1 MATKGLI
8 SFFGSPTPKEILKR
22 NELSNTSEGNN
33 SSAEELAQAKE
44 LDNKAQEAG
53 VFLISNIDGKKITK
67 RQLIGIENLAGDKER
82 LQTKIDAATTLSSAA
97 AVGSGLVTTLA
108 ASGVGMPVA
117 ALLAG
122 ALLVLNKM
130 LDLYKNNLILRLLM
144 QDAIFIIMDCYLL
157 FSLIEKSY
165 DIIGFYNDPK
175 NTCDFSQDKIPKGME
190 KKVEYGDFGD
200 IIIPEPKQ
208 LVAQQAMTSGE
219 FIDVA
224 KQNKT
229 KDQLDEI
236 QNKTTNVRKYQIN
249 QIMQA
254 QLKYQI
260 EKLINTLLSIME
272 TKTLKILAQDPSLQ
286 SNAFGILLL
295 AEQDKRKEE
304 SYLSFSKFDR
314 NYNRRLG
321 AALYI
326 TQIINSLTVIN
337 SYIVLLKSNLDTL
350 LKKFEI
356 LANETYII
364 IWRAILCTIEYNSY
378 IKPNTQEV
386 IKMAQS
392 DVRTVDPK
400 QLIKAIEFVETIG
413 QNAEAEASAGG
424 SGRSYVRPRIKRKT
438 ERRIKKKSKRR
449 GTKSHRRRQKK
460 SKRRT

>member
-33 SSAEELAQAKE
+33 SSAEELAQAK
-44 LDNKAQEAG
+44 DG
-53 VFLISNIDGKKITK
+53 VFLFSNIDGKKTTK

-219 FIDVA
+219 
-224 KQNKT
+224 
-229 KDQLDEI
+229 
-236 QNKTTNVRKYQIN
+236 Y
-249 QIMQA
+249 
-254 QLKYQI
+254 
-260 EKLINTLLSIME
+260 
-272 TKTLKILAQDPSLQ
+272 KI
-286 SNAFGILLL
+286 
-295 AEQDKRKEE
+295 
-304 SYLSFSKFDR
+304 
-314 NYNRRLG
+314 
-321 AALYI
+321 
-326 TQIINSLTVIN
+326 
-337 SYIVLLKSNLDTL
+337 
-350 LKKFEI
+350 
-356 LANETYII
+356 
-364 IWRAILCTIEYNSY
+364 
-378 IKPNTQEV
+378 
-386 IKMAQS
+386 
-392 DVRTVDPK
+392 K
-400 QLIKAIEFVETIG
+400 QLMYE
-413 QNAEAEASAGG
+413 N
-424 SGRSYVRPRIKRKT
+424 
-438 ERRIKKKSKRR
+438 
-449 GTKSHRRRQKK
+449 TKSTKLCRRN
-460 SKRRT
+460 

>member
-1 MATKGLI
+1 MATKGLF
-8 SFFGSPTPKEILKR
+8 SFFGSPLPKEVIET
-22 NELSNTSEGNN
+22 ELSNRNEVNN
-33 SSAEELAQAKE
+33 QTIEETAEAEE

-53 VFLISNIDGKKITK
+53 VFLISNINSKKKTK
-67 RQLIGIENLAGDKER
+67 RQFIGIENLVGDKER
-82 LQTKIDAATTLSSAA
+82 LQTKIDVATTLSSAS
-97 AVGSGLVTTLA
+97 AVGSGLVTALA

-165 DIIGFYNDPK
+165 EIIGFYKDPK
-175 NTCDFSQDKIPKGME
+175 NTCDFSQDKNP
-190 KKVEYGDFGD
+190 D
-200 IIIPEPKQ
+200 PKQ
-208 LVAQQAMTSGE
+208 LSTQRVMTSGE
-219 FIDVA
+219 FIEVA

-229 KDQLDEI
+229 KDQLDKI
-236 QNKTTNVRKYQIN
+236 QNETTNVRKYQIN
-249 QIMQA
+249 LIMQA

-260 EKLINTLLSIME
+260 ENLIKTLLSIME

-286 SNAFGILLL
+286 SNAFGKLLL

-364 IWRAILCTIEYNSY
+364 IWRTILCTIEYNSY

-386 IKMAQS
+386 IEMAQS
-392 DVRTVDPK
+392 DVRTVDPDK
-400 QLIKAIEFVETIG
+400 LIEAIDFVETIEK
-413 QNAEAEASAGG
+413 NAEAEASAGG
-424 SGRSYVRPRIKRKT
+424 SGRSYLRPRIKRKT

-449 GTKSHRRRQKK
+449 GTKSHRQRQNKK
-460 SKRRT
+460 SKRRTK

>member
-1 MATKGLI
+1 MATKGLF
-8 SFFGSPTPKEILKR
+8 SFGSPLPKEVIET
-22 NELSNTSEGNN
+22 ELSSISKGNN
-33 SSAEELAQAKE
+33 STAEELDK
-44 LDNKAQEAG
+44 NAQEAG
-53 VFLISNIDGKKITK
+53 IFLISDIDGKKTTK
-67 RQLIGIENLAGDKER
+67 RQLIGIENLASDKER
-82 LQTKIDAATTLSSAA
+82 LRTKIDAATTLSSAA

-165 DIIGFYNDPK
+165 DIIGFYNDPT
-175 NTCDFSQDKIPKGME
+175 NTCDFSQDEIPKGME
-190 KKVEYGDFGD
+190 KKVEYGFGNTLITD
-200 IIIPEPKQ
+200 PKQ
-208 LVAQQAMTSGE
+208 LVAQHAMTSGE

-224 KQNKT
+224 KQNKP
-229 KDQLDEI
+229 KDQLDKI
-236 QNKTTNVRKYQIN
+236 QNETTNVRKYQIN
-249 QIMQA
+249 KIMQA
-254 QLKYQI
+254 QLRYQI
-260 EKLINTLLSIME
+260 ENLIKTLLSIME

-286 SNAFGILLL
+286 SNAFGKLLL
-295 AEQDKRKEE
+295 AEQAKRKEE
-304 SYLSFSKFDR
+304 WYLSFSRIDR

-356 LANETYII
+356 LANKTYII
-364 IWRAILCTIEYNSY
+364 IWRAILCSKEYNEY
-378 IKPNTQEV
+378 IKPNTKDV
-386 IKMAQS
+386 IEMAQS
-392 DVRTVDPK
+392 DVRTVDPE
-400 QLIKAIEFVETIG
+400 QLINAIEFIETIE
-413 QNAEAEASAGG
+413 QNAESEASAGG
-424 SGRSYVRPRIKRKT
+424 SGRSYLRPRIKRKT
-438 ERRIKKKSKRR
+438 ERRQKKRKQR
-449 GTKSHRRRQKK
+449 TKGRRRVNKK